1 MHIDYSVSVR
11 VRVCAKAVILEG
23 LYRQRFKQANVSHE
37 YQRCRTFYKDHV
49 KRYGDI
55 DLDELERRAFAR
67 AAAREP
73 AAAGP
78 LPPSF
83 LNAPPLPLIGPYQMV
98 DVRSSAPYV
107 VRSLLRPRTPLSH
120 GAHVLSCSFAFA
132 FSFSCS
138 VDQRYACGSPDLSC
152 LHTRLAVAVLYLEK
166 PSSSWL

>member
-1 MHIDYSVSVR
+1 M
-11 VRVCAKAVILEG
+11 RVCAKAVILEG

-98 DVRSSAPYV
+98 DVRSSAPPLL
-107 VRSLLRPRTPLSH
+107 RSLRRSFIVAPAHTSLTRRTRALM
-120 GAHVLSCSFAFA
+120 LIRIRILIFMLC
-132 FSFSCS
+132 
-138 VDQRYACGSPDLSC
+138 
-152 LHTRLAVAVLYLEK
+152 
-166 PSSSWL
+166 